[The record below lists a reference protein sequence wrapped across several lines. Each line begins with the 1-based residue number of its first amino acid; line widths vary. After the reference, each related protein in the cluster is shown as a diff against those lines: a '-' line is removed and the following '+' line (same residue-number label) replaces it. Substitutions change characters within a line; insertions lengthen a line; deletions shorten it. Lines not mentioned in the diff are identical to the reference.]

1 MALRAQELGSTLAQG
16 HLEYFSAVN
25 ANPAETSFRAGA
37 PSEPLYFPS
46 GNHQLFAWLHRPAD
60 ARGPDMGLVI
70 CKPFGYEATC
80 AHRSMRVFAATAA
93 ALGIPVLRFDYLG
106 TGDSADGDPGSEQIG
121 TWLEDVAAAVSE
133 LRRRTGVKR
142 VCLLGLRLGALL
154 ATAAAQRAALADAL
168 ILIAP
173 VLDGRRYLREL
184 RTMALAGAGAA
195 NASVGDKQAARAG
208 SLEVSGYVLSA
219 ATIARLSQTAVSSGA
234 AAPARDMLIIDRD
247 DLPAARAWGE
257 TLLQL
262 GARMH
267 YVVLPGFVKM
277 MMTPPQYAQVPTAMV
292 ETVRDWL
299 LQLAGSAAA
308 ERHRGAAPPLAASA
322 ALTPAHASGKPT
334 IALPERPVHV
344 GAERMLFGI
353 VTEPPAEERRAR
365 AVILLNSGADYHIG
379 AGRMYVSMAR
389 RWALQGYI
397 VLRMDLAGL
406 GDSATRPGRPDDEVF
421 PPAVIDD
428 VRQAIDFLRSE
439 YAVREV
445 TLGGLCSAAYHTLR
459 AAVAGLPLNR
469 ILMVNPQNFSWQERM
484 ANDDLQLVDVIKERG
499 YGDRALS
506 LANWKRLLTGQVDV
520 RTVLRIHGVRAR
532 FAIESGLRDA
542 ARRLHIKLPRDLG
555 AELQEIVAR
564 GVRVVFVFARGEPGI
579 ELLKIQGGSAVKRLG
594 DHCHVHIIDS
604 ADHTFTWSGP
614 RARLEQVLSD
624 ELFASQA

>member
-1 MALRAQELGSTLAQG
+1 LALRAQEMGSTLAQG
-16 HLEYFSAVN
+16 HPEYFSAVN
-25 ANPAETSFRAGA
+25 ANPAETSFRVGA

-46 GNHQLFAWLHRPAD
+46 GNHPLFAWLHWPAD
-60 ARGPDMGLVI
+60 ARELDMGLVI

-106 TGDSADGDPGSEQIG
+106 TGDSADGDPASEQIG
-121 TWLEDVAAAVSE
+121 TWLQDIAAAVSE

-208 SLEVSGYVLSA
+208 SLEVSGYLLSA
-219 ATIARLSQTAVSSGA
+219 ATIATLSQTAVSSAA
-234 AAPARDMLIIDRD
+234 AAPARDILIVDRD
-247 DLPAARAWGE
+247 DLPTASAWGE

-262 GARMH
+262 GARIH

-292 ETVRDWL
+292 EAVRDWL
-299 LQLAGSAAA
+299 LQFAGSAAA
-308 ERHRGAAPPLAASA
+308 ERQRRAAPPPA
-322 ALTPAHASGKPT
+322 ALTPAHASGRPT
-334 IALPERPVHV
+334 IALRERPVSI
-344 GAERMLFGI
+344 GLERMLFGI
-353 VTEPPAEERRAR
+353 VTEPPTEERRGR

-389 RWALQGYI
+389 RWAMRGYL

-428 VRQAIDFLRSE
+428 VREAIDFLRSE

-459 AAVAGLPLNR
+459 AAVAGLPLDR

-499 YGDRALS
+499 YGNRALS
-506 LANWKRLLTGQVDV
+506 LANWKRLLTGRVDV

-532 FAIESGLRDA
+532 FAIESALRDA
-542 ARRLHIKLPRDLG
+542 ARRLHIRLPRDLG